1 MAKPLDPNEREYVL
15 SCVVEFVKGSTTVRG
30 LKMDRTMAI
39 LVPKDNDQR
48 EMFLRAWLPDV
59 KEQTFEVVGYVPGVV
74 DSPCRFSVHRGPDK
88 YSERH
93 YLFVMSKG
101 VEETLVER
109 VKAGETIVG
118 VKIYGAD
125 ADIEEEA
132 VADNTADGSG
142 NYEVLKNGDN
152 G

>member
-1 MAKPLDPNEREYVL
+1 MAKPLDPNQQQYVL
-15 SCVVEFVKGSTTVRG
+15 SCVVQFVKGSTTVRG
-30 LKMDRTMAI
+30 LKMDRVMAI

-59 KEQTFEVVGYVPGVV
+59 KEQSYEVVGYVPGVV
-74 DSPCRFSVHRGPDK
+74 DSPCRFSVHRGPDA

-109 VKAGETIVG
+109 VKEGSTITG
-118 VKIYGAD
+118 VKIYPAD
-125 ADIEEEA
+125 HDLDEEA
-132 VADNTADGSG
+132 SADNTSDGSG